1 MLSTSRYNFIETKL
15 SPVDIQFPDGGT
27 EFPAV
32 RSAAGTIPFALGQGT
47 DRERERE
54 RERKMEL
61 HGIERRTAG
70 RRQRQRLNVTVSPDG
85 DAGRR
90 FLGECTRSERER
102 ERESKLA
109 YCKRAKPRPRP
120 IRDDVVSQNFL

>member
-1 MLSTSRYNFIETKL
+1 MTVSTSRYNFIETKL

-27 EFPAV
+27 ELP
-32 RSAAGTIPFALGQGT
+32 SPFVPPREQFRLRLDTTQ
-47 DRERERE
+47 RKREKEREM
-54 RERKMEL
+54 KL

-90 FLGECTRSERER
+90 FLGECTQSERKR
-102 ERESKLA
+102 EKATKTRVL
-109 YCKRAKPRPRP
+109 
-120 IRDDVVSQNFL
+120 